1 METYNI
7 TISVNPRS
15 MTQKET
21 VIVSGL
27 TLEEARQWLLDRFNA
42 FAGMYGHKKRFA
54 TWKEATA
61 WDEETEDIQ
70 AYTTRNDETRWFSVE
85 NFELEIRRD
94 RDEQ

>member
-7 TISVNPRS
+7 TISIDPRS
-15 MTQKET
+15 EKQKEFLLVT
-21 VIVSGL
+21 GL
-27 TLEEARQWLLDRFNA
+27 TLNEARQWLLDRFNN
-42 FAGMYGHKKRFA
+42 FAKEYGKRFA

-85 NFELEIRRD
+85 NFEVEIRRD
-94 RDEQ
+94 RYEQ